1 MAPSK
6 QVTPDEARR
15 NAQAVRQFWK
25 GGQASLRRLRRL
37 RREDPDAFAHGG
49 KEQTCAAE
57 ARRLGVNVDK
67 AAKMRR
73 VAREYTRGQIEE
85 LCALVERHRAPFAAT
100 QLLVLLRVA
109 DRGRRDALMR
119 RSVRQGW
126 TTSHLERAV
135 QAARGARRPHVGR
148 RPRVPADPAERL
160 LALEALAGKWCRWCD
175 AALADLPGELRQPV
189 DLAVKAVLRVQR
201 AAGETLHMLGRT
213 KGKSRP

>member
-15 NAQAVRQFWK
+15 NAQTVRQFWQ

-37 RREDPDAFAHGG
+37 RNQDPDAFAHGG
-49 KEQTCAAE
+49 REQTHAAE
-57 ARRLGVNVDK
+57 ARGLGVNADK

-73 VAREYTRGQIEE
+73 AAREYTRGQMEE
-85 LCALVERHRAPFAAT
+85 VCALVGRHRARFAAT

-109 DRGRRDALMR
+109 DRARRDALMR

-160 LALEALAGKWCRWCD
+160 LALGALAGKWCRWCD
-175 AALADLPGELRQPV
+175 AALADLPGDVKAPI
-189 DLAVKAVLRVQR
+189 DLAVKAVRRVQR
-201 AAGETLHMLGRT
+201 AVGEELHKLGGTRRT
-213 KGKSRP
+213 PRP